1 VQEEEAE
8 GQVLALLGEEL
19 LGLEHQE
26 VRVRELEPRQ
36 LALLQRGEHPWVEQ
50 VPVGHPKEEERRKG
64 AEERQQVQVQP
75 GRQLEQEQ
83 AQQEQAHR

>member
-1 VQEEEAE
+1 MQEEAE
-8 GQVLALLGEEL
+8 GQVPALPGEEL

-64 AEERQQVQVQP
+64 AEERQQVQVRP
-75 GRQLEQEQ
+75 GRHLEQVQ
-83 AQQEQAHR
+83 ARR